1 MSNILAYLLA
11 AAITLPIPMTV
22 IVYMLTRKV
31 SRNKR
36 KSLHVTVNSMTL
48 LYILAVNATL
58 GAIFGQ
64 SFFWYILIFL
74 LVLLGMFV
82 FLQWKYKEEIHFSK
96 AWRGF
101 WRFSF
106 VLFAFIYIGLTLFG
120 LTDRLLAL

>member
-1 MSNILAYLLA
+1 MSDLLAYLLA
-11 AAITLPIPMTV
+11 AAITLPIPMTI
-22 IVYMLTRKV
+22 IVYMLTRKI
-31 SRNKR
+31 SRSKR
-36 KSLHVTVNSMTL
+36 MSLHVTVNSMTL
-48 LYILAVNATL
+48 LYILSVNATM
-58 GAIFGQ
+58 GAIFDQ

-82 FLQWKYKEEIHFSK
+82 FLQWKYKDEIHFTK

-106 VLFAFIYIGLTLFG
+106 VLFAFAYIGLTLFG